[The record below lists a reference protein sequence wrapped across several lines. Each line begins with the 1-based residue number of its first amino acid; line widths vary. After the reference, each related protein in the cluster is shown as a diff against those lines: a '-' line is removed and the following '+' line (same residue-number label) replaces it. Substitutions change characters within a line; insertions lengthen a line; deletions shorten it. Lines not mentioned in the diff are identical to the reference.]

1 MTTRRRVLGILAGVA
16 ALPFLPRPGRAATAQ
31 WRGVALGA
39 EAYIVLDHP
48 DADVLI
54 PRAVAEIRR
63 LEAIFSLFRA
73 DSELTRLNRD
83 GRLEAPSVDMI
94 ELASLCTALHHR
106 THGAFDPTVQPLWV
120 LHAEAWSRGADPQ
133 DREIEHLRRSTG
145 WQGVALSPSKISFGH
160 PGMSLTL
167 NGIAQGFI
175 ADKVVSL
182 LRRHG
187 VENVLVNTGEI
198 AAAGRAQ
205 ADTPWSV
212 GLPDGSEMSLS
223 NRAVATSAPLA
234 TTFDRGEIVGH
245 IIDPR
250 TGRPGGRWTEVTV
263 QADSAAEA
271 DGLSTAFCLMS
282 RAEIEK
288 ARRNSRVKLFAPRAG
303 SKRG

>member
-1 MTTRRRVLGILAGVA
+1 MMTRRRVLGILAGVA

-31 WRGVALGA
+31 WRGLALGA

-63 LEAIFSLFRA
+63 LEAVFSLFRA
-73 DSELTRLNRD
+73 DSELSRLNRD
-83 GRLEAPSVDMI
+83 GSLDAPSLDMI
-94 ELASLCTALHHR
+94 ELASLCAALHHR
-106 THGAFDPTVQPLWV
+106 THGAFDPTVQLLWA
-120 LHAEAWSRGADPQ
+120 LHADAWSRGAAPQ
-133 DREIEHLRRSTG
+133 DCQIERLRRSTG
-145 WQGVALSPSKISFGH
+145 WHGVALSPSKISFSR
-160 PGMSLTL
+160 PGMALTF

-175 ADKVVSL
+175 ADRVVSL

-205 ADTPWSV
+205 GDTPWSV
-212 GLPDGSEMSLS
+212 GLPDGSTMSLS

-234 TTFDRGEIVGH
+234 TTFDRDETMGH
-245 IIDPR
+245 IVDPR
-250 TGRPGGRWTEVTV
+250 TGRPAGLWSRVTV
-263 QADSAAEA
+263 VSISAAEA

-282 RAEIEK
+282 EAEIED
-288 ARRNSRVKLFAPRAG
+288 ARRDSDVRLIA
-303 SKRG
+303 